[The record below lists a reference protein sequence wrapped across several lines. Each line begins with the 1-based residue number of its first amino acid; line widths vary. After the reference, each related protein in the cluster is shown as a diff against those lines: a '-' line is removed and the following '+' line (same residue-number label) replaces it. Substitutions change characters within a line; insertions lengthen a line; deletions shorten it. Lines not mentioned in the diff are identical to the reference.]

1 MYILNQAVGM
11 ENPLFIHFDEIGDL
25 GDNVRDLRE
34 AVRRT
39 WDLMLK
45 KQGEMPRI
53 FFYLSGKSVPFL
65 TARGEASSAVGTKW
79 IILDLLEELMHGK

>member
-11 ENPLFIHFDEIGDL
+11 ENPLFIHFDEIGAL

-39 WDLMLK
+39 WELMLK

-53 FFYLSGKSVPFL
+53 YFYLSGKSVPFL
-65 TARGEASSAVGTKW
+65 TARGEA
-79 IILDLLEELMHGK
+79 ELCCWNEMDHFGFAGGIDAW